1 MRTFSYIHTKCMHSK
16 MPLCLQKIFC
26 DNIFCLIFWHK
37 ACIKILHQNFFIR
50 ENISLVLLHLAYLN
64 ICAIWNV
71 MISFNFLIKINR
83 CLKLNVHPLEHV
95 MNFSLI
101 SKLSFYILQ
110 FYNSSLY
117 LLVIAKHVYIL
128 QIVWAM
134 TLYELINASFNINL
148 N

>member
-1 MRTFSYIHTKCMHSK
+1 MGKEKAKMRTFSYIHTKCMHSK
-16 MPLCLQKIFC
+16 MPLCLQKILC

-37 ACIKILHQNFFIR
+37 ACMKILHQNFFIR

-83 CLKLNVHPLEHV
+83 CLKLNVHPLLYTLWTFLSYL
-95 MNFSLI
+95 NFH
-101 SKLSFYILQ
+101 FT

-117 LLVIAKHVYIL
+117 LLVIAKHEYIL
-128 QIVWAM
+128 QIVCAM
-134 TLYELINASFNINL
+134 TL
-148 N
+148 